1 MLDKVSLLTSYTF
14 DFYGLF
20 SRKFLKSKLPI
31 SGYYNSVFSKC
42 KGLEKKYIIFDQ
54 LNSLYAKYYSKLEAT
69 TLLNRSGF
77 IDVELF
83 HRHGYSCTAL
93 AKNSKFYFSIGTLVG
108 NGIKRIFT

>member
-14 DFYGLF
+14 DYYGLF
-20 SRKFLKSKLPI
+20 SRKLLKSKLPI

-54 LNSLYAKYYSKLEAT
+54 LNSSYAKYYSKLEVT

-77 IDVELF
+77 IHVELF
-83 HRHGYSCTAL
+83 HRHGYSWTAI

-108 NGIKRIFT
+108 NGIKRICT

>member
-1 MLDKVSLLTSYTF
+1 MKLKIFKKKIETV
-14 DFYGLF
+14 LF
-20 SRKFLKSKLPI
+20 KRL
-31 SGYYNSVFSKC
+31 C
-42 KGLEKKYIIFDQ
+42 EEKKYIIFDQ